1 MIVQLRK
8 IKGLAL
14 PFILFA
20 TLVTS
25 AVFTSAQPPIAGIPF
40 SMAKPKTS
48 PTPPPNKYPV
58 PTPNPMGAPM
68 PTPKPYKDKYK
79 EKTKKQIINESE
91 TPAEKSHSAFPKEKF
106 A

>member
-1 MIVQLRK
+1 MFVQLKK

-20 TLVTS
+20 TLAAGV
-25 AVFTSAQPPIAGIPF
+25 VFTAAQPPLAGIPY
-40 SMAKPKTS
+40 SIARLNPS

-58 PTPNPMGAPM
+58 PTSNPVMA

-91 TPAEKSHSAFPKEKF
+91 TPAEKSIAV
-106 A
+106 